1 MQDND
6 LQPRKDDVKP
16 LSLESAILDVAPR
29 VPAGQ
34 PKPTP
39 THQSINPSA
48 GRPTAGGRIKLFPS
62 E

>member
-1 MQDND
+1 MQDKEHQHRNE
-6 LQPRKDDVKP
+6 DVTP
-16 LSLESAILDVAPR
+16 LSLESAILDVAHR
-29 VPAGQ
+29 VPDGQ